1 MEFTPSALQFLD
13 ELFGI
18 VAPLKNELDLHGDDS
33 CCDEIEFEK
42 VFQLCMFDN

>member
-18 VAPLKNELDLHGDDS
+18 VAPLKNELDLHSDDS
-33 CCDEIEFEK
+33 CCDKIEFER
-42 VFQLCMFDN
+42 VFQLCIFDN